1 MVYEYSGFRQGGS
14 TCNYNNLSSYCN
26 CTSNMAPVPSQVPS
40 QATVVVPVFGS
51 ISYDTLQRSG
61 GCMDGSC
68 ENGNGCNGYVSISQA
83 YDTSGCGQYTSRSC
97 GC

>member
-1 MVYEYSGFRQGGS
+1 MSQHEFRQNNS
-14 TCNYNNLSSYCN
+14 SCNYNSLSSYCN
-26 CTSNMAPVPSQVPS
+26 CATNMAPVPSQVPS

-61 GCMDGSC
+61 GANADP
-68 ENGNGCNGYVSISQA
+68 NAVGCNGYVSIGQA
-83 YDTSGCGQYTSRSC
+83 YDTSGCGSYSSRSC

>member
-1 MVYEYSGFRQGGS
+1 MNNSYRQNNGS
-14 TCNYNNLSSYCN
+14 CNYNNLSSYCN

-61 GCMDGSC
+61 GDCADGSC
-68 ENGNGCNGYVSISQA
+68 DSSGCGGYVSIGQA
-83 YDTSGCGQYTSRSC
+83 YNTSGCGAYTTRSC

>member
-1 MVYEYSGFRQGGS
+1 MTQHYNNYRQS
-14 TCNYNNLSSYCN
+14 SAPCNYNNLSSYCN
-26 CTSNMAPVPSQVPS
+26 CTTNMAPVPSQVPS

-61 GCMDGSC
+61 GA
-68 ENGNGCNGYVSISQA
+68 NGESSCNGYVSINNA
-83 YDTSGCGQYTSRSC
+83 YSTAGCSAYTTRSC